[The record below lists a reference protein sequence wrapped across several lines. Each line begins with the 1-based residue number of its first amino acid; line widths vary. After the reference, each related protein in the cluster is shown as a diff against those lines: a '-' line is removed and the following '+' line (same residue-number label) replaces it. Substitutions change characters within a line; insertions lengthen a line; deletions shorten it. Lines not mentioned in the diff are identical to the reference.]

1 MTKSAM
7 QTAPTV
13 QTAET
18 NRKNKRQ
25 SYRNQPLK
33 AIVNAPIGHG
43 GSYIK
48 ILEYCEGKV
57 TYLVP
62 DEIRI
67 AFMNGLLEKAAE
79 MLSKM

>member
-1 MTKSAM
+1 MTESAM
-7 QTAPTV
+7 QTAP
-13 QTAET
+13 ASET
-18 NRKNKRQ
+18 KAKKKRT

-33 AIVNAPIGHG
+33 AIVNAPIGPG
-43 GSYIK
+43 GSYVR

-62 DEIRI
+62 DDVRI